1 MIAALAALLPGLGGL
16 KSLGLGFAAGLLAGG
31 LLALKVTGWQEAAA
45 ERDRLRWQLEARRL
59 AAAAEAASHAAELAD
74 RDRALLAAEAAAAAE
89 QARQADL
96 ETLIEELRHAPPE
109 DDRPL
114 SPTAQRY
121 FDGLREQ

>member
-59 AAAAEAASHAAELAD
+59 AAAASHAAELAD